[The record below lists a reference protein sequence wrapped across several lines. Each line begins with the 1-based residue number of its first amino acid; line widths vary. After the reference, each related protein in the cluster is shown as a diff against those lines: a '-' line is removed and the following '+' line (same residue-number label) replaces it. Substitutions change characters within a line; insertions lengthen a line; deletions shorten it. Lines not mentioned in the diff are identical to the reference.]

1 MSSLFDA
8 ASDQEVPFGILQYVQ
23 CILYGLTN
31 VLPFIFVY
39 SEIVVLV
46 VPCDGFL
53 YVMAI
58 FFIVATLIT
67 GYFSNSS

>member
-23 CILYGLTN
+23 CILYGLI
-31 VLPFIFVY
+31 IFVY
-39 SEIVVLV
+39 SESVVLV